1 MTIGHGHGLEESRNV
16 WSRSQVTVVGRWSLV
31 VGLWSFVIGRWSL
44 VVGFLNVG
52 FWSLVVE
59 L

>member
-16 WSRSQVTVVGRWSLV
+16 WSRSQVTVVGI
-31 VGLWSFVIGRWSL
+31 WSFVIGRWSL
-44 VVGFLNVG
+44 VVSFLNVG

-59 L
+59 LWLLVVGC